1 MPLKY
6 NNVIRIKNAYL
17 NFYCSRAKF
26 LIYHGIGS
34 VDYWK
39 IWFSVIFHSSIERLI
54 WKHWYELKID
64 FIYVYDNT
72 CTSHWQY
79 MFEAV
84 IIISWA
90 ASIVFTFAKIFFCN
104 ATVNY
109 IRVKRRHMSIESSNV
124 TSTIVLIP
132 HKIKMSRIRSKEV
145 TINV

>member
-64 FIYVYDNT
+64 FNSFLWQYLYISLTIYVWSGNNYFMGCIN
-72 CTSHWQY
+72 CL
-79 MFEAV
+79 
-84 IIISWA
+84 
-90 ASIVFTFAKIFFCN
+90 
-104 ATVNY
+104 Y
-109 IRVKRRHMSIESSNV
+109 IRENLFFAMQLLITSAWKEDTCPLNQV
-124 TSTIVLIP
+124 TWRL
-132 HKIKMSRIRSKEV
+132 RLF
-145 TINV
+145 

>member
-26 LIYHGIGS
+26 LIYHRIGS
-34 VDYWK
+34 VDHWK
-39 IWFSVIFHSSIERLI
+39 VWFSVIFHSLIFAIERLI

-90 ASIVFTFAKIFFCN
+90 ASIVFTFGKIFL
-104 ATVNY
+104 AMQLIMTSAW
-109 IRVKRRHMSIESSNV
+109 KEDTLKQV
-124 TSTIVLIP
+124 TWRL
-132 HKIKMSRIRSKEV
+132 RLF
-145 TINV
+145 